1 MIKEKVLGGSSLKK
15 VLLLSVKKAMYTSS
29 PSIPGE
35 PRAWNL
41 RVGREEMPEE
51 VVIAKLESA

>member
-1 MIKEKVLGGSSLKK
+1 M
-15 VLLLSVKKAMYTSS
+15 KKAMYISS
-29 PSIPGE
+29 PRITGE

-41 RVGREEMPEE
+41 RVDREEMPEE